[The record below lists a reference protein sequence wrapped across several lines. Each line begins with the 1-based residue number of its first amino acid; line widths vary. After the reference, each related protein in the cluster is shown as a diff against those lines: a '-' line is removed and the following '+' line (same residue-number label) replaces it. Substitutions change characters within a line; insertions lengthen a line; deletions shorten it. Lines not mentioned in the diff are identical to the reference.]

1 MPAERAIHLLRQ
13 VCHSLAEA
21 EARGLVHRD
30 IKPANILV
38 CRYGG
43 DHDFVKVLDFGIVK
57 VTHAASA
64 DAEVTATQE
73 HVLRGTPAFIAPEQV
88 LARDEIDSRADIYSV
103 GCVAYWLLTGH
114 LVFTGETAV
123 AIMLQHAHT
132 PPTPASQRS
141 ELPVPPALDELI
153 LSCLAK
159 DPAKASAVREGI
171 VVPAGQDP
179 GDTTVER

>member
-1 MPAERAIHLLRQ
+1 M
-13 VCHSLAEA
+13 
-21 EARGLVHRD
+21 
-30 IKPANILV
+30 
-38 CRYGG
+38 
-43 DHDFVKVLDFGIVK
+43 
-57 VTHAASA
+57 
-64 DAEVTATQE
+64 
-73 HVLRGTPAFIAPEQV
+73 LRGTPAFIAPEQV

-159 DPAKASAVREGI
+159 DPAKRPQSAKELSYRLGKIPVTRPWSDEHARDWWERHEPTAQHIARSGQQAQVNATTRPVISPPGASR
-171 VVPAGQDP
+171 PDP
-179 GDTTVER
+179 KSRHRQI